1 MARVTKD
8 PIHLL
13 PPPAVIGLRGMGLLG
28 APVAIG
34 TLQGA
39 VQRGDRDAVVCQ
51 WSEDYQWAKEA

>member
-1 MARVTKD
+1 V
-8 PIHLL
+8 
-13 PPPAVIGLRGMGLLG
+13 VIGLRGMGLLG

-39 VQRGDRDAVVCQ
+39 VQRGDGGAVVCQ